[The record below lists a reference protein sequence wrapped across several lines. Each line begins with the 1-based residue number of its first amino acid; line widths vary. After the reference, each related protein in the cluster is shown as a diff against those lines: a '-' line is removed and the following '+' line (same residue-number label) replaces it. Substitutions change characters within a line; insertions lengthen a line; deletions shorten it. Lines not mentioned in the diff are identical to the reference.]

1 MEFLVAAGTLL
12 WVAVILVPWRPW
24 STRERLEAGS
34 EPDEPDL
41 SDVTVLIPARNEAPA
56 IARTLMALRRQGRG
70 LRVVLVDD
78 QSSDGTAAM
87 ARLAWPAGLTIIQGQ
102 PLPGGWTGKLWALE
116 QGWSAVGSE
125 LVLLLDADIE
135 FEPRTAGALKR
146 KLIAEKLALVSVMA
160 QLRMDSLWEK
170 MLVPAFVYFFK
181 LLYPFAVGNNPQSR
195 LGVAAGGCILVRS
208 NSLKMIGAFHSF
220 RNALIDDC
228 SLAESVKKS
237 GGRTWI
243 GLSHSVRSQ
252 RAYARLSSFW
262 EMVERTAF
270 TQLRY
275 SIWLLLATTF
285 LMVLAFWLPCAG
297 LLSPRVAVK
306 FIALGGICAMT
317 LSFVPTLRYY
327 KRSILWAVL
336 LPLISSLYLL
346 MTWSSALR
354 YWRGKR
360 SQWKGRIYARAPF
373 PQQNA
378 RRR

>member
-24 STRERLEAGS
+24 STRERLEAGD
-34 EPDEPDL
+34 EPDETDL
-41 SDVTVLIPARNEAPA
+41 SDVTVLMPARNEAPV
-56 IARTLMALRRQGRG
+56 IERTLVALRCQGKG

-78 QSSDGTAAM
+78 QSSDGTATL
-87 ARLAWPAGLTIIQGQ
+87 ARSAWPARLTIVQGQ
-102 PLPGGWTGKLWALE
+102 TLPSGWTGKLWALE
-116 QGWSAVGSE
+116 QGWSAVDSD

-135 FEPRTAGALKR
+135 LEPRTVGALRR
-146 KLIAEKLALVSVMA
+146 KLIAEELALVSIMA

-220 RNALIDDC
+220 RNAIIDDC
-228 SLAESVKKS
+228 RLADSVKKS

-243 GLSHSVRSQ
+243 GLSHSVRSH
-252 RAYARLSSFW
+252 RAYVRLSSFW

-285 LMVLAFWLPCAG
+285 LMVLAFWLPWAG
-297 LLSPRVAVK
+297 ILSSRVAVR

-317 LSFVPTLRYY
+317 LSYVPTLRYY
-327 KRSILWAVL
+327 RRSVLWAPL
-336 LPLISSLYLL
+336 LPVISGFYLL

-354 YWRGKR
+354 YWCGRR
-360 SQWKGRIYARAPF
+360 SEWKGRLYARTP
-373 PQQNA
+373 
-378 RRR
+378 